1 MNEIRDLIIGIDFG
15 EKTSQ
20 ICYYDRK
27 AGEPRS
33 VSMKIGSEEFE
44 APTCICKRTEQN
56 DYTIGLEAVYFA
68 REKGGIA
75 IDNLYQVCQKE
86 ENVRIA
92 GEEKAPWELLAV
104 FFKGLL
110 KFLGIADIVKN
121 TCCLVVT
128 SPAFNA
134 VQVRNVEKACES
146 IGFEER
152 QYMMMDYGES
162 FYYYAL
168 TQKRETWNRSVG
180 WYAFE
185 EKQVVFRK
193 MSLNGGTRPI
203 LVKLEDPRFMEFP
216 QMEGQEQDSGVY
228 EKELDQAFYSFIQ
241 ETLGNELYSSIQIT
255 GKGFDPRWAKK
266 SVAHLCMQKRKVF
279 YGNNLFAKGAC
290 AAGKEKK
297 EDKNLKGY
305 RYMSPA
311 LVLKDVGMDMRVMG
325 APAYYPLI
333 EAGKN
338 WYECKA
344 QCEMILDDTS
354 DLIFVV
360 GTYGEKQK
368 KKVVMSLPGL
378 PQRPNKT
385 TRLSLSLSYTSQE
398 KCEVVVKDLGFGDMF
413 PSSGK
418 VWTEL
423 VKW

>member
-1 MNEIRDLIIGIDFG
+1 
-15 EKTSQ
+15 
-20 ICYYDRK
+20 
-27 AGEPRS
+27 
-33 VSMKIGSEEFE
+33 
-44 APTCICKRTEQN
+44 
-56 DYTIGLEAVYFA
+56 
-68 REKGGIA
+68 
-75 IDNLYQVCQKE
+75 
-86 ENVRIA
+86 
-92 GEEKAPWELLAV
+92 
-104 FFKGLL
+104 
-110 KFLGIADIVKN
+110 
-121 TCCLVVT
+121 
-128 SPAFNA
+128 
-134 VQVRNVEKACES
+134 
-146 IGFEER
+146 
-152 QYMMMDYGES
+152 
-162 FYYYAL
+162 
-168 TQKRETWNRSVG
+168 
-180 WYAFE
+180 
-185 EKQVVFRK
+185 
-193 MSLNGGTRPI
+193 
-203 LVKLEDPRFMEFP
+203 
-216 QMEGQEQDSGVY
+216 MEGQEQDSGVY

-360 GTYGEKQK
+360 GTYGEEQK

-423 VKW
+423 VMW